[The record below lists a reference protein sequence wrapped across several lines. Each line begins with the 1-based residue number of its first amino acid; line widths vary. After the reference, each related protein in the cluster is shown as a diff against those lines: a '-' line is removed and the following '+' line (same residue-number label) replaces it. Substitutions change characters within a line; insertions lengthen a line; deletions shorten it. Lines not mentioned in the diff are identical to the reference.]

1 MQNAAKSQK
10 SINPPDCD
18 DMISIEGDPLED
30 IQEDLKDFEDDMMQI
45 GEGIENQLEASGVK
59 KYY

>member
-1 MQNAAKSQK
+1 MQNAAKSQM

-45 GEGIENQLEASGVK
+45 GEGIEN
-59 KYY
+59 